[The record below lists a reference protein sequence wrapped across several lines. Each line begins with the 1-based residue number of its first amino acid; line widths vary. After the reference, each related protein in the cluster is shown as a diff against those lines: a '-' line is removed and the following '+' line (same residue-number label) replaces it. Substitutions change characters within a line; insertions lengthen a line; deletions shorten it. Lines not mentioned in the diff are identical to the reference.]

1 MQIKREALLNRL
13 VKAENHHLVKIITG
27 IRRCGKSYLLF
38 TLFKDH
44 LLRSGVPQKRILEV
58 NLEIDEFK
66 HLRNAVALSA
76 YLHQRIDKRG
86 KRTYVLIDEIQLVQ
100 KTLPEGIDL
109 SQIHPADRESAYVTF
124 LDVLN
129 GLLDTPNVVI
139 YVTGSNSKMLS
150 SDIATEFRGR
160 GEVIH
165 VTPLS
170 FNEFLSA
177 KNSFP
182 DRAAALE
189 NYLLFGGLPECVLMS
204 TAEEKR
210 SYLEYLYSTIYL
222 KDIADRHKLPS
233 DTILKALTD
242 VVMSNIGGITNPQKL
257 ANSVQTVMRTPCS
270 RPTIAS
276 YLDYLE
282 EAFLI
287 AKARKYDVKGK
298 RYFES
303 PMKCYATDLGIR
315 NIHIGNRQ
323 MEMPHLVENALYN
336 ELVRCGY
343 TVDVGEVSTSCRK
356 DGKIVRK
363 TCEIDFV
370 VNRGYERIYIQS
382 AWMIPDAE
390 KMAQETFSLKHTG
403 DNFRKVVIDGSP
415 MVIKHLDNDG
425 IGHIGL
431 LEFLTDPKSIET
443 L

>member
-58 NLEIDEFK
+58 NLEKDEFK

-182 DRAAALE
+182 DRAAA
-189 NYLLFGGLPECVLMS
+189 
-204 TAEEKR
+204 
-210 SYLEYLYSTIYL
+210 
-222 KDIADRHKLPS
+222 
-233 DTILKALTD
+233 
-242 VVMSNIGGITNPQKL
+242 
-257 ANSVQTVMRTPCS
+257 
-270 RPTIAS
+270 
-276 YLDYLE
+276 
-282 EAFLI
+282 
-287 AKARKYDVKGK
+287 
-298 RYFES
+298 
-303 PMKCYATDLGIR
+303 
-315 NIHIGNRQ
+315 
-323 MEMPHLVENALYN
+323 
-336 ELVRCGY
+336 
-343 TVDVGEVSTSCRK
+343 
-356 DGKIVRK
+356 
-363 TCEIDFV
+363 
-370 VNRGYERIYIQS
+370 
-382 AWMIPDAE
+382 
-390 KMAQETFSLKHTG
+390 
-403 DNFRKVVIDGSP
+403 
-415 MVIKHLDNDG
+415 
-425 IGHIGL
+425 
-431 LEFLTDPKSIET
+431 
-443 L
+443 